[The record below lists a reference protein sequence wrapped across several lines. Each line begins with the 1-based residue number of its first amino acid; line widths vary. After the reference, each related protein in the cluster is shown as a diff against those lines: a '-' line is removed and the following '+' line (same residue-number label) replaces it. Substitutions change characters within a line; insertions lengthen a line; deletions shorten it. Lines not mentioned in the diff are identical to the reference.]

1 MILSKSKDKIRV
13 SFIGNNATSVAGSMT
28 LITWG
33 KPQRSILVEAG
44 LVQGEKSL
52 LGEYQ
57 ANNANFKFKPK
68 NLDYV
73 FMSDNHADHRLLF
86 PLVVK
91 RGFTG
96 KAFVPQG
103 FTDIFKPMALD
114 SANIME
120 RNALDLTKKMKK
132 NFPPIYENQDVYN
145 AIDKL
150 SECPFNKKIEIDNE
164 VTVEFIPAGHTIHS
178 ASIVLYIK
186 NGNTTRKIAFTGDM
200 GNIAMPQLFTNK
212 FQPIQSANLLVSET
226 TYADTKRSANG
237 KDREKDIEKIKSVVY
252 DYAIDGKGGQLLFPT
267 FSFMRTQVIL
277 SVLYD
282 LFYEDEKFTC
292 PIYVASPLACKICD
306 IFDEHLEGVDAEK
319 WKMIRGWSAVHY
331 IKDFDTLEGMVNKH
345 QKDGTS
351 ALFLAAS
358 RFMVRGYSTFLAEKF
373 LPSAKNILVFCGYA
387 TPTSLA
393 GKIKQ
398 KKTKTVSING
408 KSVPCRANVIN
419 LLSFSSHIQH
429 DELLKLLSGGYGQ
442 ASYEKIALVHGDF
455 DGKVKFAEELKK
467 EISKRSRTDKV
478 IIVNKSTEILL

>member
-1 MILSKSKDKIRV
+1 MSKSKDKIRV

-73 FMSDNHADHRLLF
+73 FMSDNHGDHSLLF

-91 RGFTG
+91 RGFSG
-96 KAFVPQG
+96 KAYVPEG

-132 NFPPIYENQDVYN
+132 SYPPIYENQDVYKALDLLN
-145 AIDKL
+145 
-150 SECPFNKKIEIDNE
+150 ECPFNEKIKLDDE

-178 ASIVLYIK
+178 ASIILYIK
-186 NGNTTRKIAFTGDM
+186 NNNTIRKIAFTGDM
-200 GNIAMPQLFTNK
+200 GNIAIPPLYTNR
-212 FQPIQSANLLVSET
+212 FQTIQSANLLVSET
-226 TYADTKRSANG
+226 TYADAKRSANN

-252 DYAIDGKGGQLLFPT
+252 TYAIDKQGGQVLFPT
-267 FSFMRTQVIL
+267 FSFMRTQIIL
-277 SVLYD
+277 TVLYD
-282 LFYEDEKFTC
+282 LFYSDENFTC

-306 IFDEHLEGVDAEK
+306 IFDTHLTGEDAEK
-319 WKMIRGWSAVHY
+319 WKKVRGWSSVHY
-331 IKDFDTLEGMVNKH
+331 VKDFETLEGIVAKH
-345 QKDGTS
+345 QKERTS
-351 ALFLAAS
+351 ALFLAS
-358 RFMVRGYSTFLAEKF
+358 SGFMSGGYSPWLAEKF

-398 KKTKTVSING
+398 KKTKTIAING
-408 KSVPCRANVIN
+408 KTVPSRANVVN
-419 LLSFSSHIQH
+419 LTSFSSHIQH

-455 DGKVKFAEELKK
+455 DGKVVFAEELKK
-467 EISKRSRTDKV
+467 EISKRNRTDKV
-478 IIVNKSTEILL
+478 VVVNKSTEILL

>member
-1 MILSKSKDKIRV
+1 
-13 SFIGNNATSVAGSMT
+13 MT

-57 ANNANFKFKPK
+57 ANNANFKFKAK

-73 FMSDNHADHRLLF
+73 FMSDNHGDHSLLF

-91 RGFTG
+91 RGFAG
-96 KAFVPQG
+96 NAYVPQG
-103 FTDIFKPMALD
+103 FVDIFKPMALD

-120 RNALDLTKKMKK
+120 RNALDLTKKMKR
-132 NFPPIYENQDVYN
+132 NYPPIYESQDVYN
-145 AIDKL
+145 ALDKL
-150 SECPFNKKIEIDNE
+150 HECNFNEKIKLDDE

-178 ASIVLYIK
+178 SSIILYIK

-200 GNIAMPQLFTNK
+200 GNIAMPRMYTNT

-226 TYADTKRSANG
+226 TYADAKRSANG
-237 KDREKDIEKIKSVVY
+237 KDREKDIEKIKSIVY
-252 DYAIDGKGGQLLFPT
+252 DYAIDRKGGQILFPT
-267 FSFMRTQVIL
+267 FSFMRTQIIL
-277 SVLYD
+277 SLLYD
-282 LFYEDEKFTC
+282 LFYDDEKFTC

-306 IFDEHLEGVDAEK
+306 IFDTHLSGEDAEK
-319 WKMIRGWSAVHY
+319 WKMVRGWSSVQY
-331 IKDFDTLEGMVNKH
+331 IKDFDTLEAIVNKH
-345 QKDGTS
+345 QKEGTS
-351 ALFLAAS
+351 ALFLAS
-358 RFMVRGYSTFLAEKF
+358 SGFISRGYSPWLVEKF

-398 KKTKTVSING
+398 KKTKTITING
-408 KSVPCRANVIN
+408 KSVPSRANVIN
-419 LLSFSSHIQH
+419 LQSFSSHIQH

-442 ASYEKIALVHGDF
+442 ATYEKIALVHGDF
-455 DGKVKFAEELKK
+455 DGKVKFAEQLKI
-467 EISKRSRTDKV
+467 EIEKRNRTDKV
-478 IIVNKSTEILL
+478 IVVNKSTEILL